1 MRCAYR
7 DGCSDKLNDA
17 RMTASNSIVVYL
29 RLLTSAQIRADP
41 DAYAG
46 FLMHPE
52 IGEPMELRDFCE
64 SFVEAV
70 GKEAGMFAR
79 PDAL

>member
-1 MRCAYR
+1 M
-7 DGCSDKLNDA
+7 
-17 RMTASNSIVVYL
+17 VYL

-41 DAYAG
+41 EAFAG

-70 GKEAGMFAR
+70 GKEAGE
-79 PDAL
+79 P

>member
-1 MRCAYR
+1 
-7 DGCSDKLNDA
+7 
-17 RMTASNSIVVYL
+17 MTASNSIVVYL